1 MAALRVSIATAD
13 LVRRLKERLRG
24 DPPNV
29 STRVVWQRDGD
40 SVLVN
45 TDSLT
50 ARLLDGWLL
59 CNLDLQTDQTGR
71 QTLQF
76 VFFLGKDGEGDSLQ
90 AASTINASTPG
101 AAQLAAAWG
110 ADLQRLLWDAVLDAI
125 EMMVY
130 HAESLKK
137 GSPIVLGGFHC
148 TADAIVV
155 DLLAGSR

>member
-1 MAALRVSIATAD
+1 MPALRLSISTAD

-24 DPPNV
+24 DPPNPA
-29 STRVVWQRDGD
+29 TRVVWHRDGD

-50 ARLLDGWLL
+50 VRLLDGWLM

-76 VFFLGKDGEGDSLQ
+76 VFFLGREGEGDSLQ
-90 AASTINASTPG
+90 AASTINAPTPG

-110 ADLQRLLWDAVLDAI
+110 QDLQRVLWDAVLDAV
-125 EMMVY
+125 ELMVY

-137 GSPIVLGGFHC
+137 GSPITIGGFHC
-148 TADAIVV
+148 TPDAIVV
-155 DLLAGSR
+155 DILAGSR